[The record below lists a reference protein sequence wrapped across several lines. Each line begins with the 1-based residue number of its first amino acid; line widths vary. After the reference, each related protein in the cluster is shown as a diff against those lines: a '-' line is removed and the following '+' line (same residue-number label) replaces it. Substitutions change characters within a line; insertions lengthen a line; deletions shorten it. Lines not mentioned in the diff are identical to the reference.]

1 MVRIR
6 KVAQTGLRV
15 EAMMESPQRVLIRSC
30 DRPQSVQSMRLDMPE
45 ILGGTNKGLMP
56 LEALIGAYAGSL
68 NLVGNFVAKTMEFDL
83 RDWNFTVW
91 AEFDPRGIYGLAKVP
106 KALRVLHVDVR
117 VTTPE
122 SPKRLAQLRKTTT
135 ERCPVHNLLK
145 AAGVRLKEN
154 WEVVAPPNGSASAA
168 ATPTAKSKSKK

>member
-6 KVAQTGLRV
+6 KVPQTGLRI
-15 EAMMESPQRVLIRSC
+15 EATMETPQRTLIRSG
-30 DRPQSVQSMRLDMPE
+30 DRPQSVQSVRLDMPE
-45 ILGGTNKGLMP
+45 IMGGTNKGLMP

-68 NLVGNFVAKTMEFDL
+68 NLVGNFVAKTMDFDL
-83 RDWNFTVW
+83 RNWQFTIW

-106 KALRVLHVDVR
+106 QALRVIHVEAR

-122 SPKRLAQLRKTTT
+122 PVSRLAQLRKTTA

-145 AAGVRLKEN
+145 RAGVRFKEN
-154 WEVVAPPNGSASAA
+154 WERIAPNGSGAKAA
-168 ATPTAKSKSKK
+168 AKSSSKK

>member
-1 MVRIR
+1 MVKIR
-6 KVAQTGLRV
+6 KVPQTGLRV
-15 EAMMESPQRVLIRSC
+15 EAAMESPQRVLIRSC
-30 DRPQSVQSMRLDMPE
+30 DRPQSVQTMRLDMPE

-68 NLVGNFVAKTMEFDL
+68 NVVGNFVAKTMDFDL

-106 KALRVLHVDVR
+106 KALRVLHVDAR

-145 AAGVRLKEN
+145 GAGVRLKEN
-154 WEVVAPPNGSASAA
+154 WAIVAPNGSATAA
-168 ATPTAKSKSKK
+168 AKPTAKSKSKK